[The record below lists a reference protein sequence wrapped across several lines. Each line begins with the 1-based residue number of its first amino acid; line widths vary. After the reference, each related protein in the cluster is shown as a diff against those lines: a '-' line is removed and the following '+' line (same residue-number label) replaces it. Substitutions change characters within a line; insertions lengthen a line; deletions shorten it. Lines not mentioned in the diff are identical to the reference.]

1 MAREAG
7 EHDEDGS
14 GLVLPGGKVDA
25 DAVRS
30 AAEADLDDDGLRRVA
45 FKLSRDLSKRLDK
58 YLQDRIAFM
67 SRTQLQRLIDEGGV
81 TVNGRAP
88 KASTKLRLGD
98 EVEVVVPPPPSTE
111 IVGEE
116 IPIEVLFEDEHML
129 VLNKSP
135 DIIVH
140 PARSHNTGTLLNA
153 LVWYFEHK
161 GDGGLSGVGE
171 EFARPGVVHRL
182 DRKTSGV
189 MVIAK
194 DDEAHWRLG
203 RQFEK
208 RETDKRYLALVEGI
222 VEADAEVIDLPIG
235 PHPSRVKGMREK
247 MVVRHD
253 EWGKQAVTI
262 CRVRERYR
270 TELGNYSLV
279 ELELKTGRTH
289 QIRVHLSHRMH
300 PIVGDD
306 MYGGRALRV
315 GEETVLDRQA
325 LHAAVLG
332 FRHPRTGERVE
343 FTAPLRED
351 MARAV
356 TLLRERGSRAGWSR
370 RAGRQWIWGWR
381 WRAWT
386 AHRKRRDARGVGRAS
401 RCLCAHSAALV
412 SPTCQRRKVVI
423 LSGPPT
429 RSAIFLSG
437 SFTKGCSTRARSE

>member
-1 MAREAG
+1 MPAPKPSEPAG
-7 EHDEDGS
+7 DDIAQG
-14 GLVLPGGKVDA
+14 GLIGPGGKISEEA
-25 DAVRS
+25 IRE
-30 AAEADLDDDGLRRVA
+30 AAELDLEDDGLRRVT
-45 FKLSRDLSKRLDK
+45 FTLTRDLNKRLDK

-81 TVNGRAP
+81 EVNGRAP
-88 KASTKLRLGD
+88 KPSTKLRLGD
-98 EVEVVVPPPPSTE
+98 VVEVVVPVPPSKE
-111 IVGEE
+111 IQGEE
-116 IPIEVLFEDEHML
+116 IPIDVLYEDAQIL

-140 PARSHNTGTLLNA
+140 PARSHNSGTLLNA

-161 GDGGLSGVGE
+161 SEGSLSGVGE

-208 RETDKRYLALVEGI
+208 RTTDKRYLALVEGL
-222 VEADAEVIDLPIG
+222 VERDVEVIDLPIG

-253 EWGKQAVTI
+253 EWGKPAVTI

-270 TELGNYSLV
+270 TELGHYTLV

-289 QIRVHLSHRMH
+289 QIRVHLSHTGY

-306 MYGGRALRV
+306 MYGGHVLRD
-315 GEETVLDRQA
+315 GERVVMDRQA

-332 FRHPRTGERVE
+332 FTHPHTREAVA
-343 FTAPLRED
+343 FTAPLRGD
-351 MARAV
+351 MAGAIA
-356 TLLRERGSRAGWSR
+356 LLRERGESSGVRTPAGATIDMGMAL
-370 RAGRQWIWGWR
+370 AGL
-381 WRAWT
+381 T
-386 AHRKRRDARGVGRAS
+386 
-401 RCLCAHSAALV
+401 
-412 SPTCQRRKVVI
+412 
-423 LSGPPT
+423 
-429 RSAIFLSG
+429 
-437 SFTKGCSTRARSE
+437 